1 MNTEII
7 QNFTN
12 NFQFASNSFVTF
24 FGVIGNSLVLYIL
37 SRKIFRNIPMFRYF
51 LITTIFQLFQLALAW
66 IPSFAIIDINLSVY
80 GTSIGISIT
89 FNNYII
95 SENIFSTKFLLA
107 SNKKL
112 KLYFSKEIILLL
124 K

>member
-12 NFQFASNSFVTF
+12 NFQLASNSFVTF
-24 FGVIGNSLVLYIL
+24 FGVVGNSLVLYIL

-51 LITTIFQLFQLALAW
+51 LITTIFQLFQLVLAW

-89 FNNYII
+89 FNNSII
-95 SENIFSTKFLLA
+95 SENTLFNYRL
-107 SNKKL
+107 
-112 KLYFSKEIILLL
+112 
-124 K
+124 